1 MQEIIF
7 LYLTSLL
14 LIPKPHFHLNTAQK
28 DRLLT
33 LLMQYFHLYIHC
45 IRMNMLLLLKLAL
58 CREHGAGRVVLFG
71 SRAKGTALPESDI
84 DIAVSGVQDVEL
96 LREAL
101 EELPTLYKIDLVSLD
116 DCANELLLEDI
127 AKYGRE
133 MQEKI

>member
-1 MQEIIF
+1 MDADKVLRE
-7 LYLTSLL
+7 
-14 LIPKPHFHLNTAQK
+14 AV
-28 DRLLT
+28 
-33 LLMQYFHLYIHC
+33 
-45 IRMNMLLLLKLAL
+45 AL

-71 SRAKGTALPESDI
+71 SRAKGMALPESDI
-84 DIAVSGVQDVEL
+84 DIAVSGVQDVEA

-127 AKYGRE
+127 AKSGRE

>member
-1 MQEIIF
+1 MDADKVLRE
-7 LYLTSLL
+7 
-14 LIPKPHFHLNTAQK
+14 AV
-28 DRLLT
+28 
-33 LLMQYFHLYIHC
+33 
-45 IRMNMLLLLKLAL
+45 AL
-58 CREHGAGRVVLFG
+58 CQEHGAGRVVLFG

-84 DIAVSGVQDVEL
+84 DIAVSGVQDVEA